1 MSRFSTRTAAVRR
14 QYLVVQ
20 KGTVKSKRL
29 TMEEERSHTT
39 NEGGSGKE
47 EEKDEEEG
55 GPR

>member
-1 MSRFSTRTAAVRR
+1 MRR

-20 KGTVKSKRL
+20 KGTVRSKRP

-39 NEGGSGKE
+39 NEGDSGKE